1 MKNNEAL
8 LKEYYSGITVID
20 PTIYESYVDMLHKA
34 IFVINTKLN
43 NGDNSIIK
51 DLHFVIGSPDRG
63 NGVYITA
70 DSNHIEKEKIVDAIS
85 MFLRQNTGVETIT
98 VSINKEDKKTVIV
111 TPDYNMRDFWKSLCG
126 LLPMLVPWCLS
137 FEGKNAIDVDFVK
150 QYLSNSFENSRAS
163 EEKAEQMFVELF
175 EKSNIKTE
183 FMKKQLE
190 EFSKSF
196 LRMEQQRLNDN
207 IRSLKDDQNHL
218 IERFEDVT
226 TRLQDYKIKLAGLEA
241 NDEHY
246 KAIIEDIVFI
256 VDTTDGLSIVDI
268 EGDSLYFDY
277 VTPMEI
283 WQRDEF
289 ETFIANPRSYLY
301 TRVTDSINVKPSTIE
316 KFWKRIFDT
325 CEYKVMFI
333 TMFELDFMNAQLK
346 NRARD
351 NGEHFRDI
359 ARARQCMFNPHIS
372 TSMTCMEEYRMQVA
386 QCMNEG
392 LYSDAVGSMCMAAKS
407 FSISD
412 ITIGNTFVKG
422 CLELTCI
429 KTPDGVFRGID
440 ILQKIDEEDE

>member
-1 MKNNEAL
+1 MKNNKEL
-8 LKEYYSGITVID
+8 LKEYYSDIIVVD
-20 PTIYESYVDMLHKA
+20 PTIHENYADMLYKA

-51 DLHFVIGSPDRG
+51 DMHFIIGPPDRD
-63 NGVYITA
+63 NGIYITA
-70 DSNHIEKEKIVDAIS
+70 DPNHIEKEKIVDAIS

-98 VSINKEDKKTVIV
+98 VSINKDDKKTVIV

-137 FEGKNAIDVDFVK
+137 FEGKDVADVSFVK
-150 QYLSNSFENSRAS
+150 QYLSSSFENNRAS

-175 EKSNIKTE
+175 EKSNIKSE
-183 FMKKQLE
+183 FMKRQLE
-190 EFSKSF
+190 EFSKTF

-207 IRSLKDDQNHL
+207 IRSLKDEQNHL
-218 IERFEDVT
+218 IERFEGVT
-226 TRLQDYKIKLAGLEA
+226 SRLQDVKIKLAGLES
-241 NDEHY
+241 NNENH
-246 KAIIEDIVFI
+246 KATIEDIIFT

-268 EGDSLYFDY
+268 ENNSLCFDY

-301 TRVTDSINVKPSTIE
+301 TRVTDIIDVKPSTIK
-316 KFWKRIFDT
+316 KFWRRIFDT

-333 TMFELDFMNAQLK
+333 TAFRLDFINTRLE

-351 NGEHFRDI
+351 DRDYFRSV
-359 ARARQCMFNPHIS
+359 AETRQCMFNPHIS
-372 TSMTCMEEYRMQVA
+372 PTMTCMEQYHMQVA
-386 QCMNEG
+386 QCINEG

-412 ITIGNTFVKG
+412 TTIGNTFVSE
-422 CLELTCI
+422 CLNRVCV
-429 KTPDGVFRGID
+429 KTPDGIFKGID
-440 ILQKIDEEDE
+440 ILQKIDQEEE